1 MRNLLIYVL
10 LFTSVHADV
19 TGALR
24 ALREIE
30 SSKFV
35 VNIK

>member
-1 MRNLLIYVL
+1 MRHLLVSVI
-10 LFTSVHADV
+10 LFTAVHTDV

-30 SSKFV
+30 SSKV
-35 VNIK
+35 VVVV